1 MAQGYGKI
9 DILGKGGKAIVWLA
23 MKEGEKY
30 AIKQFPKTNG
40 TYDKS
45 ADAEIQF
52 SECVNGPEISK
63 LVSKIEDRN
72 DLWLV
77 YELGSK
83 TLSQRLCIIKGENL
97 PSGDRVYTIMHQSFY
112 KCLS

>member
-45 ADAEIQF
+45 ADAEI
-52 SECVNGPEISK
+52 
-63 LVSKIEDRN
+63 
-72 DLWLV
+72 
-77 YELGSK
+77 
-83 TLSQRLCIIKGENL
+83 
-97 PSGDRVYTIMHQSFY
+97 
-112 KCLS
+112 